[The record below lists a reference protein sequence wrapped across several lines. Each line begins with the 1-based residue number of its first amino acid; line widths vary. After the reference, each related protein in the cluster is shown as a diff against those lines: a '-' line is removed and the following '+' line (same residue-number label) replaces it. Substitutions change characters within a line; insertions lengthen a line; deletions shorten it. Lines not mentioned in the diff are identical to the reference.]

1 MRKKQHGASTAQIEV
16 TGPQPGVPYST
27 EVHDNHHGH
36 SSSRQ
41 HLVSP
46 RRNVA
51 AHHVAATN
59 NALGPADPAHDGTPP
74 PWDPHCNSPNADTG
88 LQLNI
93 DTETLRQDN
102 GVGCSRTRRSPP
114 PLSHS
119 PSSITSAR
127 RRPHPPGS
135 AHSVQ
140 PAKVLRFGEREEEV
154 KVEYAVQRS
163 PPQRYSVSAK
173 GVLPDISNGRITPRP
188 SLAFPAFGAFGSAN
202 SISGD
207 NEKESLF
214 DEDPLEQHF
223 HAMPLSPGVKVRAG
237 DESNEGPELPLFAS
251 RMRRSTFARMD
262 TCTLPAPNPDPLSPR
277 TSIPTNQHLVQPQTG
292 TFITEA
298 AWGLASKS
306 SIDVAHG
313 RLVPDCWGGEKSE
326 DLSSAE
332 PTASCSC
339 SSSTS
344 LVRNGGDSNLGT
356 RMALLTRRRTADTL
370 PQAEQGSASM
380 SVMQSRAHS
389 NRSDEFHKRDQTA
402 RVPLEAPMLA
412 NVIVSI
418 QASTRR
424 FSAANNE
431 RSCFFTSR

>member
-1 MRKKQHGASTAQIEV
+1 
-16 TGPQPGVPYST
+16 
-27 EVHDNHHGH
+27 
-36 SSSRQ
+36 
-41 HLVSP
+41 
-46 RRNVA
+46 
-51 AHHVAATN
+51 
-59 NALGPADPAHDGTPP
+59 
-74 PWDPHCNSPNADTG
+74 
-88 LQLNI
+88 
-93 DTETLRQDN
+93 
-102 GVGCSRTRRSPP
+102 
-114 PLSHS
+114 
-119 PSSITSAR
+119 
-127 RRPHPPGS
+127 
-135 AHSVQ
+135 
-140 PAKVLRFGEREEEV
+140 
-154 KVEYAVQRS
+154 
-163 PPQRYSVSAK
+163 
-173 GVLPDISNGRITPRP
+173 
-188 SLAFPAFGAFGSAN
+188 
-202 SISGD
+202 
-207 NEKESLF
+207 
-214 DEDPLEQHF
+214 
-223 HAMPLSPGVKVRAG
+223 
-237 DESNEGPELPLFAS
+237 
-251 RMRRSTFARMD
+251 MD

-431 RSCFFTSR
+431 RSCFFTYVNFTWPTCSVQKLTHWRAMIALARRNLLISKKGTQNTTNRELESAATII